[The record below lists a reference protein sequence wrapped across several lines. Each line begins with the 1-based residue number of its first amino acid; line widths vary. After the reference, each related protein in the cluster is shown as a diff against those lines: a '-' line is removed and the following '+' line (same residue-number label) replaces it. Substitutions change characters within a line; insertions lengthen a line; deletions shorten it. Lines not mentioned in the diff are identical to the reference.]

1 MPRRRCAPPRNDTV
15 SDGRFSF
22 YCNRSTARRFVNVSL
37 RGGPFHG
44 PMWQSGSPSNPATFL
59 AAPPCSGGL
68 QPKPLGTSS
77 LRAGCGGV
85 KLRGL
90 RAGRQKEPFLGS
102 SPRNCFGKGAGERI
116 YSQRWGPARVGIAQM
131 LLQGRR
137 CAARRGMK
145 TFIVKARRPHPSRL
159 CRATGACRPGLVENS
174 PPDCFPGTAAPIG
187 EGFGGS
193 PAPLPQKLVP
203 MGNISLEIPLE
214 RMYYI

>member
-1 MPRRRCAPPRNDTV
+1 MRGQRGSGFRKCSCKGGAMPPLQKIMRQPKASPPQWGGGAKRRWGTPFR
-15 SDGRFSF
+15 
-22 YCNRSTARRFVNVSL
+22 TATL
-37 RGGPFHG
+37 
-44 PMWQSGSPSNPATFL
+44 L
-59 AAPPCSGGL
+59 AAPQSRGGL

-85 KLRGL
+85 KLRVL

-116 YSQRWGPARVGIAQM
+116 YSQRWGRPARVGIAQM